1 MPDKSRRQQL
11 EEMLHEDPNDPFL
24 RYGLAMDHVSGGD
37 DPGAVRHF
45 QDLIAADP
53 SYVPA
58 YMQAGQALLRLDRV
72 AEARTMWQQGVAM
85 ARQQGDAHA
94 AEEMAGMAAN
104 LDA

>member
-11 EEMLHEDPNDPFL
+11 EEMLREEPNDPFL
-24 RYGLAMDHVSGGD
+24 RYGLAMDHVSAGD
-37 DPGAVRHF
+37 DAAAVGHF
-45 QDLIAADP
+45 HDLIATEP
-53 SYVPA
+53 TYVPA

-72 AEARTMWQQGVAM
+72 SEARAMWQKGAAM

-104 LDA
+104 LDQ